1 MPITL
6 RCENIFTLVSR
17 TWKFWTQIERLA
29 PRPPTHRCV
38 NILAPRTLT
47 TICQRDAVLGTYDF
61 SYLEEWSPFALLNR
75 KIYARRPSCLS
86 NIPGHTVW
94 YRKCSSGVPNELRG
108 KKQHSWFSFTNL
120 GVWYNRLRSKWL
132 LFRVKKGA
140 FDTRKVITN
149 WGRVQKATFFT
160 RWIGPKSSSF
170 PCLLVYCMTTM
181 KIKPLTYKLSHRI
194 STGRN
199 CLNFSTIKQNNI

>member
-1 MPITL
+1 M
-6 RCENIFTLVSR
+6 IFH
-17 TWKFWTQIERLA
+17 TWKNDLHLLYWTEKYTAEGLPVYQIY
-29 PRPPTHRCV
+29 
-38 NILAPRTLT
+38 
-47 TICQRDAVLGTYDF
+47 RDTP
-61 SYLEEWSPFALLNR
+61 W
-75 KIYARRPSCLS
+75 
-86 NIPGHTVW
+86 W

-181 KIKPLTYKLSHRI
+181 KIKPLTYKLSHRM

-199 CLNFSTIKQNNI
+199 YLNISTIKQKKHIVTKPK